1 MKRDQIE
8 AIAAGDR
15 EAFLAFYG
23 RIAVPFLKYVYF
35 RAGGDMALA
44 EDVFQEAL
52 TRLVQSRESIR
63 KLQDDDLLFPWLCG
77 VARRVL
83 ADRHRERVGARILSL
98 ETLDALVQE
107 ALLHVE
113 TRHVSEAAAAHPQ
126 MRMLVGMVMS
136 ALDPQHAEALK
147 AKYCEG
153 LPVEAI
159 ARRLG
164 ESVKAVEG
172 RLYRARE
179 AFRTVFHRVRRELEA
194 QGEG

>member
-1 MKRDQIE
+1 MKRDQID
-8 AIAAGDR
+8 AIASGDR

-23 RIAVPFLKYVYF
+23 RVSVPFLKYIYF

-44 EDVFQEAL
+44 EDVFQESL
-52 TRLVQSRESIR
+52 TRLVQSLEAIR

-77 VARRVL
+77 VARRIL
-83 ADRHRERVGARILSL
+83 ADRCRGRSGARILSL
-98 ETLDALVQE
+98 ASLDALVQE

-113 TRHVSEAAAAHPQ
+113 SRHVTEDAAAHPQ

-136 ALDPQHAEALK
+136 ALDPDHAEALK

-153 LPVEAI
+153 LSVEAI

-164 ESVKAVEG
+164 ESAKAIEG

-179 AFRTVFHRVRRELEA
+179 AFRVVFQRLRKELET